1 MYHIQSTGP
10 GLCQLLIKYS
20 CITITPCESS
30 YGVAGWGDLGIKGI
44 AHCCEVPQ
52 GDRLLQRCFCSWFQ
66 REPWHRVGPGDGI
79 VVRQQSAHSGPCIQ
93 CLEWELTEWLR
104 LWPPLVLSTEP
115 VPAGAEG
122 EDTEEALPGVVKC
135 AYRAKGQSSSAPG
148 QAWPFPPGQAWPFP
162 PLSVWT
168 LNTGCR
174 GEREASASR
183 MPSPP
188 REFISER

>member
-30 YGVAGWGDLGIKGI
+30 YGVAGRGDLGIKGI

-93 CLEWELTEWLR
+93 CLEGELTEWLR

-122 EDTEEALPGVVKC
+122 EDTEEALPGGSEVRLQSKGAKQLC
-135 AYRAKGQSSSAPG
+135 ARPG
-148 QAWPFPPGQAWPFP
+148 M
-162 PLSVWT
+162 T
-168 LNTGCR
+168 L
-174 GEREASASR
+174 
-183 MPSPP
+183 PP
-188 REFISER
+188 RPGMTLPPAVSLDTKHWL